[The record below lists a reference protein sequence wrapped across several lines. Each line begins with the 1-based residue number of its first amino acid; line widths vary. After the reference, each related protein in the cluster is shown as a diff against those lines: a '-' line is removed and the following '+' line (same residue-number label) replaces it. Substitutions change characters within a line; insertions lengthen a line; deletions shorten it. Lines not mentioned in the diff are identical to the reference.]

1 MRDDDDYGEDYNGE
15 ADGEADDEVVTTQA
29 TIFGFRRSLRVPPT
43 QPLDQRR
50 V

>member
-29 TIFGFRRSLRVPPT
+29 TIFGYFYFNDEFYFL
-43 QPLDQRR
+43 LD
-50 V
+50 